1 MNHPPTPLN
10 IPELLTQIDVS
21 PQRPGNY
28 NPPIGVVGCG
38 GITVEHLTAYR
49 NAGLHVAALCDIHPE
64 RAEKRR
70 AEFFPDA
77 RVYTDHRDLLRDDQ
91 IEVVDLATHPH
102 DRVELIEHA
111 IAAGKHIL
119 SQKPFVLDLD
129 VGRRLV
135 DAADQ
140 KQIVLAVNQNGRFAP
155 HFHFL
160 RRAVGLGV
168 LGQTFS
174 AHLRVHWDHTWT
186 RGTPFE
192 EIKHLILFDFGI
204 HWFDIVRSLIPG
216 QKVKRVYATTARA
229 PHQNMKPALLA
240 QVLIEFDAGQ
250 ASLVFDGAVIGEPLD
265 ETYVAGTL
273 GSAHST
279 GPDLLRQTVTVHSQG
294 VRFEPQLPGRWFPD
308 AFQGT
313 MVELLHSI
321 EQRRPTELSAADNLH
336 SLELCFAALQSAD
349 TGQPVSL

>member
-1 MNHPPTPLN
+1 M
-10 IPELLTQIDVS
+10 
-21 PQRPGNY
+21 
-28 NPPIGVVGCG
+28 
-38 GITVEHLTAYR
+38 
-49 NAGLHVAALCDIHPE
+49 
-64 RAEKRR
+64 
-70 AEFFPDA
+70 
-77 RVYTDHRDLLRDDQ
+77 
-91 IEVVDLATHPH
+91 
-102 DRVELIEHA
+102 IEHA

-229 PHQNMKPALLA
+229 SSKHEACPIGSGI
-240 QVLIEFDAGQ
+240 IEFDAGQ

-279 GPDLLRQTVTVHSQG
+279 APISCVK
-294 VRFEPQLPGRWFPD
+294 P
-308 AFQGT
+308 
-313 MVELLHSI
+313 
-321 EQRRPTELSAADNLH
+321 
-336 SLELCFAALQSAD
+336 
-349 TGQPVSL
+349 